1 MGASGLEVKEKNM
14 LQSTD
19 ESLQLSRQKHLKK
32 AGRPTKY
39 NEDIASEIITRMEGG
54 ESLLKISKE
63 LHMPHVSTIYD
74 WQGHS
79 LAFRDAC
86 ARAQVLRTHAMV
98 DEGQEILDTC
108 DDSSGNAP
116 VAKAKERANY
126 RLNIAKCRNKADYG
140 DNIQVNQHVVTETMS
155 EAVKRLT
162 GSPVVIPAQFA
173 HIATES
179 DS

>member
-1 MGASGLEVKEKNM
+1 MGASGLTITEKNM
-14 LQSTD
+14 LTSTE
-19 ESLQLSRQKHLKK
+19 ESLQISRQEYLKK
-32 AGRPTKY
+32 KGRPTTY
-39 NEDIASEIITRMEGG
+39 NEVIASEIITRLEGG
-54 ESLLKISKE
+54 ESMLRISHSKG
-63 LHMPHVSTIYD
+63 MPHVSTIYD

-86 ARAQVLRTHAMV
+86 ARAQMLRTHAMV
-98 DEGQEILDTC
+98 DEGQEILDNC

-162 GSPVVIPAQFA
+162 GSSVVIPAQFA